1 MATQRPAFA
10 VPLTEFAAALLA
22 EREVLPR
29 ARITAQQVADLF
41 PTAGVVVYTLEEGDE
56 GKRWSPKSTF
66 EISLQDPF
74 VPYEEGTL
82 GAMAE
87 QNAAVIFSGSD
98 LAREAYAHL
107 NVRATVASIATVPL
121 SIGEQ
126 LIGAIEIVS
135 LKESITEEGV
145 AALAQL
151 AEYASIGIA
160 SAISYENERNANF
173 EAISRL
179 TQLYDFEKVVNS
191 LLELDQVMALV
202 ASKTQELMNVQA
214 VNLWMHQGDE
224 LLLVQRQG
232 LDETVEVGATQK
244 GEGIASEVAKKG
256 EPLLIDDPEDQR
268 LKARNASL
276 TDPRPEA
283 GAIYSLVAMPLL
295 ERESQVGVIELINKL
310 DSTVFDE
317 DDLFFLSTIAEAAAG
332 ALHNAS
338 LLEAERKVEYL
349 ETLVK
354 VSHEITGTLNLD
366 RVVQTVVN
374 QPQAVIPYERAAIAL
389 EKHGKLSLKA
399 ISGVERFVPG
409 EATVSTLQDILEWVA
424 GTNDEVY
431 ITQRDGEINTK
442 REETRIKFKKYFAD
456 TGMRSF
462 YALPL
467 VDDQGRVGI
476 YAMESSDPD
485 FLNEAQFELIKIIA
499 GQVTVALRNAD
510 MYKEVPFIG
519 ILEPVMRRKDK
530 FMRMEK
536 TKRTTYAIG
545 TAVGALLLVLIQI
558 PMRVD
563 GAATVGAAHLAQVQ
577 AQVEGTVKQ
586 VYAKEGQQVKQGD
599 VLADMEDWDYRA
611 GLAAAQAKLNAAN
624 SAMNQ
629 ALAGNDGSEAG
640 VQRVQVEYWRSEVD
654 RARERLDKT
663 HLRAPISGVVSTPH
677 IQSLTG
683 RHLAV
688 GDPFGEIA
696 DTSAATVDVAVDEN
710 DVALLNHPKNPMG
723 ASVKLDGFPSATFKG
738 TVGVVSP
745 KSEASGDHRIYYAR
759 VSVPNPDGDM
769 RPGMQGRGKIN
780 SGWRPLGYV
789 LLRKPAMWI
798 WSLLWNWFGV

>member
-1 MATQRPAFA
+1 MATQRPGFA

-22 EREVLPR
+22 ERELGPR
-29 ARITAQQVADLF
+29 ANVTAQQVAEIF
-41 PTAGVVVYTLEEGDE
+41 PGMGVVVYALEEGAE
-56 GKRWSPKSTF
+56 GKQWTPKAKF
-66 EISLQDPF
+66 EISMEDPAVAF
-74 VPYEEGTL
+74 DAGTL

-87 QNAAVIFSGSD
+87 HNEPVVFAGAD
-98 LAREAYAHL
+98 LTREDYAHL
-107 NVRATVASIATVPL
+107 NVRQTVVSIAEVPL
-121 SIGEQ
+121 IMNEQ
-126 LIGAIEIVS
+126 LVGAIEVVS
-135 LKESITEEGV
+135 VQEPITEDAL
-145 AALAQL
+145 AALVQI
-151 AEYASIGIA
+151 AECASIGIA
-160 SAISYENERNANF
+160 TAISYEGERNANL

-191 LLELDQVMALV
+191 LMEIDQLIPLV
-202 ASKTQELMNVQA
+202 ASKTQELTNVQA
-214 VNLWMHQGDE
+214 VNLWMMQGDE

-232 LDETVEVGATQK
+232 LDETLEVGSTQK
-244 GEGIASEVAKKG
+244 DKGIAFDVSEKG
-256 EPLLIDDPEDQR
+256 EPLLIDDPEDPR
-268 LKARNASL
+268 LKERNSFLA
-276 TDPRPEA
+276 DPRPEA
-283 GAIYSLVAMPLL
+283 GAIYSLIAVPL
-295 ERESQVGVIELINKL
+295 VGQGKEIGVLELINKL
-310 DSTVFDE
+310 DSTVFDD
-317 DDLFFLSTIAEAAAG
+317 DDLFFLMTIAEAAAG

-354 VSHEITGTLNLD
+354 VSQEITGTLNLE

-389 EKHGKLSLKA
+389 EKHGKLALKA
-399 ISGVERFVPG
+399 ISGIEHFVPG
-409 EATVSTLQDILEWVA
+409 EASVSTLQDILQWVA
-424 GTNDEVY
+424 GSDDEVY
-431 ITQRDGEINTK
+431 VTERDGEIDEE
-442 REETRIKFKKYFAD
+442 REETRAKFKKYFAD

-476 YAMESSDPD
+476 YSLESSDPD

-519 ILEPVMRRKDK
+519 ILEPVLRKKDK

-563 GAATVGAAHLAQVQ
+563 GAATVGPAHLAQVQ
-577 AQVEGTVKQ
+577 AQVEGTVKK
-586 VYAKEGQQVKQGD
+586 VYVKEGQQVKAAE
-599 VLADMEDWDYRA
+599 VLADLDDWDYRA
-611 GLAAAQAKLNAAN
+611 SLAAAEAKLNPSS

-629 ALAGNDGSEAG
+629 ALASNNGTEAG
-640 VQRVQVEYWRSEVD
+640 VQKIQTDFWRAEVD

-738 TVGVVSP
+738 TVDVVSP

-759 VSVPNPDGDM
+759 VTVPNPDGDM

>member
-1 MATQRPAFA
+1 M
-10 VPLTEFAAALLA
+10 
-22 EREVLPR
+22 
-29 ARITAQQVADLF
+29 
-41 PTAGVVVYTLEEGDE
+41 GVVVYALEEGAE
-56 GKRWSPKSTF
+56 GKQWTPKAKF
-66 EISLQDPF
+66 EISLEDPAVAF
-74 VPYEEGTL
+74 DAGTL

-87 QNAAVIFSGSD
+87 RNEAVVFAGSD
-98 LAREAYAHL
+98 LAREDYAHL
-107 NVRATVASIATVPL
+107 NIRQTVVSIATVPL
-121 SIGEQ
+121 SINDQ
-126 LIGAIEIVS
+126 LIGAIEMVS
-135 LKESITEEGV
+135 VQEPITDEAL
-145 AALAQL
+145 AALVQI
-151 AEYASIGIA
+151 AECASIGIA
-160 SAISYENERNANF
+160 TAISYEGERNANL
-173 EAISRL
+173 EAITRL

-191 LLELDQVMALV
+191 LMEIDQLIPLV
-202 ASKTQELMNVQA
+202 ASKTQELTNVQA
-214 VNLWMHQGDE
+214 VNLWMMQGDE

-232 LDETVEVGATQK
+232 VDETLEVGSTQK
-244 GEGIASEVAKKG
+244 DKGIAFDVSEKG
-256 EPLLIDDPEDQR
+256 EPLLIDDPEDAR
-268 LKARNASL
+268 LKERNSFLA
-276 TDPRPEA
+276 DPRPEA
-283 GAIYSLVAMPLL
+283 GAIYSLIAVPLV
-295 ERESQVGVIELINKL
+295 EQGKEIGVLELINKL
-310 DSTVFDE
+310 DSTVFDD
-317 DDLFFLSTIAEAAAG
+317 DDLFFLMTIAEAAAG

-354 VSHEITGTLNLD
+354 VSQEITGTLNLE

-399 ISGVERFVPG
+399 ISGVEQFVTG
-409 EATVSTLQDILEWVA
+409 EASVSILQDIFQWVA
-424 GTNDEVY
+424 GSDDEVY
-431 ITQRDGEINTK
+431 VTERDGVIDDE
-442 REETRIKFKKYFAD
+442 REETRAKFKKYFAD

-467 VDDQGRVGI
+467 SDDQGRLGI

-563 GAATVGAAHLAQVQ
+563 GAATVGPAHLAQVQ

-629 ALAGNDGSEAG
+629 ALAGNEGSEAG
-640 VQRVQVEYWRSEVD
+640 VQRVQVEYWRSEVE

-738 TVGVVSP
+738 TVDVVSP

-759 VSVPNPDGDM
+759 VTVPNPDGDM

>member
-1 MATQRPAFA
+1 MATQRPAFG
-10 VPLTEFAAALLA
+10 VPLAEFAAALLA
-22 EREVLPR
+22 EREVVPR
-29 ARITAQQVADLF
+29 ARITAQQVAEIF
-41 PTAGVVVYTLEEGDE
+41 PGMGVVVYTLEEGQD
-56 GKRWSPKSTF
+56 GKHWTPKSNL
-66 EISLQDPF
+66 EITLQDRT
-74 VPYEEGTL
+74 VDYEAGTL

-87 QNAAVIFSGSD
+87 RNEAVVFAGSD
-98 LAREAYAHL
+98 LTREDYAHL
-107 NVRATVASIATVPL
+107 NVRATLISIATVPL
-121 SIGEQ
+121 SINEQ
-126 LIGAIEIVS
+126 LIGAIELIS
-135 LKESITEEGV
+135 SKEPISEEGLGAV
-145 AALAQL
+145 AQI
-151 AEYASIGIA
+151 AECASIGIA
-160 SAISYENERNANF
+160 NAIGYENERNANF

-191 LLELDQVMALV
+191 LMEMDQLMPLV

-214 VNLWMHQGDE
+214 VNLWMIQGED
-224 LLLVQRQG
+224 LLLVQRHG
-232 LDETVEVGATQK
+232 FDETVEVGVSQR
-244 GEGIASEVAKKG
+244 GEGIAYEVSEKG
-256 EPLLIDDPEDQR
+256 EPILIADPEDPR
-268 LKARNASL
+268 IKARNANLS
-276 TDPRPEA
+276 DPGPEA
-283 GAIYSLVAMPLL
+283 GAIYSMAAVPLV
-295 ERESQVGVIELINKL
+295 EQDNEVGVIEVINKL
-310 DSTVFDE
+310 DSTVFD
-317 DDLFFLSTIAEAAAG
+317 DDDIFFLSTIAEAAAG

-354 VSHEITGTLNLD
+354 VSQEITGTLNLD

-424 GTNDEVY
+424 GMDDEVY
-431 ITQRDGEINTK
+431 VTQRDGEIDEK

-586 VYAKEGQQVKQGD
+586 VYTKEGQQVKQGD
-599 VLADMEDWDYRA
+599 VLADLEDWDYRA
-611 GLAAAQAKLNAAN
+611 GFAAAQAKLNAAN

-629 ALAGNDGSEAG
+629 ALAGNEGSEAG

>member
-41 PTAGVVVYTLEEGDE
+41 PTAGVVVYTLEEGAD

-74 VPYEEGTL
+74 VAYEEGTL

-87 QNAAVIFSGSD
+87 QNAAVIFAGSD
-98 LAREAYAHL
+98 LTREAYAHL

-135 LKESITEEGV
+135 FKESITEEGV
-145 AALAQL
+145 AALAQV
-151 AEYASIGIA
+151 AGYASIGIA

-256 EPLLIDDPEDQR
+256 EPLLIADPEDPR

-276 TDPRPEA
+276 NDPRPEA
-283 GAIYSLVAMPLL
+283 GGIYSLVAMPLL

-354 VSHEITGTLNLD
+354 VSQEITGTLNLD

-424 GTNDEVY
+424 GTNAEVY
-431 ITQRDGEINTK
+431 VTQRGGEVDSK
-442 REETRIKFKKYFAD
+442 REETRAKFNKYFAS

-476 YAMESSDPD
+476 YSLESSDPD
-485 FLNEAQFELIKIIA
+485 FLNEAQLELIKIIA
-499 GQVTVALRNAD
+499 GQATVALRNAD

-519 ILEPVMRRKDK
+519 ILEPVLRKK
-530 FMRMEK
+530 NQFLQMERAK
-536 TKRTTYAIG
+536 QKTYAIG
-545 TAVGALLLVLIQI
+545 AAVGALLLVLIQI

-563 GAATVGAAHLAQVQ
+563 GAATVAPGHISQIQ
-577 AQVEGTVKQ
+577 AEVEGTVRK
-586 VYAKEGQQVKQGD
+586 VYVKEGQQVKAAE
-599 VLADMEDWDYRA
+599 VLADLDDWDYRA
-611 GLAAAQAKLNAAN
+611 SLAAAEAKLNTSS

-629 ALAGNDGSEAG
+629 ALASNNGTEAG
-640 VQRVQVEYWRSEVD
+640 VQKIQTDFWRAEVA
-654 RARERLDKT
+654 RARERVERT

-677 IQSLTG
+677 IQNSAG
-683 RHLAV
+683 KHLAV
-688 GDPFGEIA
+688 GDFFAEIS
-696 DTSAATVDVAVDEN
+696 DTSQTSVDVALDET
-710 DVALLNHPKNPMG
+710 DVALLNHPKGPMA
-723 ASVKLDGFPSATFKG
+723 ASVKLDGFPATTFKG
-738 TVGVVSP
+738 TVDIVSP
-745 KSEASGDHRIYYAR
+745 KSEVVGDHRIYFAR
-759 VSVPNPDGDM
+759 VTVPNPEGEM
-769 RPGMQGRGKIN
+769 RAGMQGRAKLN
-780 SGWRPLGYV
+780 TGWRPLGYV
-789 LLRKPAMWI
+789 LLRRPAMWI
-798 WSLLWNWFGV
+798 WSVLWNWFGF

>member
-22 EREVLPR
+22 EREVIPR
-29 ARITAQQVADLF
+29 ARITAQQIADLF
-41 PTAGVVVYTLEEGDE
+41 PKSGVVVYTLEEGVE
-56 GKRWSPKSTF
+56 GKQWSPKSTL

-74 VPYEEGTL
+74 VAYEEGTL

-121 SIGEQ
+121 SVNEQ

-135 LKESITEEGV
+135 FKEAITEEGV

-151 AEYASIGIA
+151 TEYASIGIA

-214 VNLWMHQGDE
+214 VNLWMHHGDE

-244 GEGIASEVAKKG
+244 GEGIASEVARKG

-442 REETRIKFKKYFAD
+442 REETRAKFNKYFAS

-476 YAMESSDPD
+476 YSLESSDPD
-485 FLNEAQFELIKIIA
+485 FLNEAQLELIKIIA
-499 GQVTVALRNAD
+499 GQATVALRNAD

-519 ILEPVMRRKDK
+519 ILEPVLRKK
-530 FMRMEK
+530 NQFLQMERAK
-536 TKRTTYAIG
+536 QKTYAIG
-545 TAVGALLLVLIQI
+545 AAVGALLLVLIQI

-563 GAATVGAAHLAQVQ
+563 GAATVAPGRVSQIQ
-577 AQVEGTVKQ
+577 AEVEGTVKK
-586 VYAKEGQQVKQGD
+586 VYVKEGQQVKAAE
-599 VLADMEDWDYRA
+599 VLADLDDWDYRA
-611 GLAAAQAKLNAAN
+611 SLAAAEAKLNTSS

-629 ALAGNDGSEAG
+629 ALASNNGTEAG
-640 VQRVQVEYWRSEVD
+640 VQKIQTDFWRAEVA
-654 RARERLDKT
+654 RARERLERT

-677 IQSLTG
+677 IQSFAG
-683 RHLAV
+683 KHLAV
-688 GDPFGEIA
+688 GDSFAEIS
-696 DTSAATVDVAVDEN
+696 DTSQATVDVAVDET
-710 DVALLNHPKNPMG
+710 DVALLNHPKKPMP
-723 ASVKLDGFPSATFKG
+723 ASVKLDGFPASTFKG
-738 TVGVVSP
+738 TVDIVSP
-745 KSEASGDHRIYYAR
+745 KSETAGDHRVYFAR
-759 VSVPNPDGDM
+759 VTVANPEGEM
-769 RPGMQGRGKIN
+769 RPGMQGRAKVN
-780 SGWRPLGYV
+780 TGWRPLGYV
-789 LLRKPAMWI
+789 LLRRPAMWI
-798 WSLLWNWFGV
+798 WSLLWNWFGI

>member
-1 MATQRPAFA
+1 MATQRPGFA

-22 EREVLPR
+22 ERELGPR
-29 ARITAQQVADLF
+29 ANLTAQQVAEIF
-41 PTAGVVVYTLEEGDE
+41 PGMGVVVYALEEGAE
-56 GKRWSPKSTF
+56 GKQWTPKAKF
-66 EISLQDPF
+66 EISLEDPAVAF
-74 VPYEEGTL
+74 DAGTL

-87 QNAAVIFSGSD
+87 RNEAVVFAGSD
-98 LAREAYAHL
+98 LAREDYAHL
-107 NVRATVASIATVPL
+107 NIRQTVVSIATVPL
-121 SIGEQ
+121 SINDQ
-126 LIGAIEIVS
+126 LIGAIEMVS
-135 LKESITEEGV
+135 VQEPITDEAL
-145 AALAQL
+145 AALVQI
-151 AEYASIGIA
+151 AECASIGIA
-160 SAISYENERNANF
+160 TAISYEGERNANL
-173 EAISRL
+173 EAITRL

-191 LLELDQVMALV
+191 LMEIDQLIPLV
-202 ASKTQELMNVQA
+202 ASKTQELTNVQA
-214 VNLWMHQGDE
+214 VNLWMMQGDE

-232 LDETVEVGATQK
+232 VDETLEVGSTQK
-244 GEGIASEVAKKG
+244 DKGIAFDVSEKG
-256 EPLLIDDPEDQR
+256 EPLLIDDPEDAR
-268 LKARNASL
+268 LKERNSFLA
-276 TDPRPEA
+276 DPRPEA
-283 GAIYSLVAMPLL
+283 GAIYSLIAVPLV
-295 ERESQVGVIELINKL
+295 EQGKEIGVLELINKL
-310 DSTVFDE
+310 DSTVFDD
-317 DDLFFLSTIAEAAAG
+317 DDLFFLMTIAEAAAG

-354 VSHEITGTLNLD
+354 VSQEITGTLNLE

-399 ISGVERFVPG
+399 ISGVEHFVTG
-409 EATVSTLQDILEWVA
+409 EASVSILQDIFQWVA
-424 GTNDEVY
+424 GSDDEVY
-431 ITQRDGEINTK
+431 VTERDGVIDDE
-442 REETRIKFKKYFAD
+442 REETRAKFKKYFAD

-467 VDDQGRVGI
+467 SDDQGRVGI

-563 GAATVGAAHLAQVQ
+563 GAATVGPAHLAQVQ

-629 ALAGNDGSEAG
+629 ALAGNEGSEAG
-640 VQRVQVEYWRSEVD
+640 VQRVQVEYWRSGGC
-654 RARERLDKT
+654 ACT
-663 HLRAPISGVVSTPH
+663 
-677 IQSLTG
+677 
-683 RHLAV
+683 
-688 GDPFGEIA
+688 
-696 DTSAATVDVAVDEN
+696 
-710 DVALLNHPKNPMG
+710 
-723 ASVKLDGFPSATFKG
+723 
-738 TVGVVSP
+738 
-745 KSEASGDHRIYYAR
+745 
-759 VSVPNPDGDM
+759 
-769 RPGMQGRGKIN
+769 
-780 SGWRPLGYV
+780 
-789 LLRKPAMWI
+789 
-798 WSLLWNWFGV
+798 